1 MSEMPLFDGPFLVE
15 ADHARLGRQLDV
27 VRCLMLD
34 GRWRTLG
41 QIEECTGYP
50 QASVSA
56 RLRDLRKPRFGGYA
70 VERQRRS
77 PGTYEY
83 RVTGGAR

>member
-1 MSEMPLFDGPFLVE
+1 MSDTPLFDGPFLVE

-27 VRCLMLD
+27 VRTLMLD
-34 GRWRTLG
+34 GRWRTLAE
-41 QIEECTGYP
+41 IESCTRFP

-56 RLRDLRKPRFGGYA
+56 RLRDMRKARFGGYI

-77 PGTYEY
+77 PGTWEY
-83 RVTGGAR
+83 RVQGGA